1 MHGLVVAHGLLEVE
15 LILLVHLGSE
25 RRVRLL
31 CALPRR
37 AFVVQVASVTL
48 LNELKL
54 LSGFRE
60 GLARRD
66 LFRTFKSLTRLAVNL
81 AIVGT
86 SPMAGFAAHTYQ
98 ELVRLRNFI
107 PAFHPEPSHVAAD
120 TILVLDVV
128 LLRVEFRLDHGFVL
142 FLVPVGFE
150 RVDSFGVGGL
160 DPRVGLTFVTITA
173 FLPPLERRLGGSASD

>member
-1 MHGLVVAHGLLEVE
+1 MHGLIVTHGLLEVE
-15 LILLVHLGSE
+15 LILLVHLGGK
-25 RRVRLL
+25 RGVRFF
-31 CALPRR
+31 CGLPRR
-37 AFVVQVASVTL
+37 AFIVQVAGVAL

-66 LFRTFKSLTRLAVNL
+66 RFRLFKSLTRLAVNL
-81 AIVGT
+81 TIVGAC
-86 SPMAGFAAHTYQ
+86 PMAGFAAYTYQ

-107 PAFHPEPSHVAAD
+107 PAFRPEPSHVAAD

-128 LLRVEFRLDHGFVL
+128 LLGVELCLEHSFVL

-160 DPRVGLTFVTITA
+160 YP
-173 FLPPLERRLGGSASD
+173 